1 MWYFHHQNGCT
12 LARKVAEILLSNPKL
27 QFKVAIQKVTLD
39 HHYTDSSAKERY
51 YCWRNRLEEIHG
63 LVLFIGLRGTAPSI
77 SCTGPFNQPKP
88 LYSICEK
95 SSWNMPIRWKSLNV
109 SWSESLWFNRQKT
122 VFGMRKAKYLDK
134 KRTGNSL
141 FMKIE
146 IRIPK
151 ITDILQDH
159 PTLIFIVG
167 DSPIKWRDWWQPC
180 QECIGEQKQS
190 LTLNI
195 SS

>member
-39 HHYTDSSAKERY
+39 RQRTDSSAKERY

-88 LYSICEK
+88 LYSIREK
-95 SSWNMPIRWKSLNV
+95 SS
-109 SWSESLWFNRQKT
+109 
-122 VFGMRKAKYLDK
+122 
-134 KRTGNSL
+134 
-141 FMKIE
+141 
-146 IRIPK
+146 
-151 ITDILQDH
+151 
-159 PTLIFIVG
+159 
-167 DSPIKWRDWWQPC
+167 
-180 QECIGEQKQS
+180 
-190 LTLNI
+190 
-195 SS
+195 